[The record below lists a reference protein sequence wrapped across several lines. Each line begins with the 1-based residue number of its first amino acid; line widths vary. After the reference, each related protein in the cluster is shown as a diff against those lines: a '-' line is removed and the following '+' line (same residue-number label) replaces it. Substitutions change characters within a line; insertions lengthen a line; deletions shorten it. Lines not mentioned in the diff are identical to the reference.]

1 MVEVP
6 LNQARLADTILMVR
20 PFDFD
25 FNEETGRDNEFQNR
39 PLADLNNVNAQAMS
53 EFENMVARLRAE
65 GVRVLVLEK
74 STAQWLKTPDAVF
87 PNNWFSTEHDGTI
100 VAYPMLAENRR
111 AERRFEDVEK
121 LLEDNGFYIR
131 NLINV
136 GRFTEK
142 EYILEGTGSMV
153 IDHGNEVVYAAES
166 QRCHPRQFRNFVNL
180 RGYREGVLFKTAS
193 SNGLPVYHTNVM
205 MSIGEAFAVIC
216 SESIVDPIQR
226 RLVCDK
232 LAQTHELIDISLY
245 QMERH
250 FCGNIL
256 QLRSGLGQN
265 LIVMSQ
271 NAFDGFTDLQK
282 TRLEQH
288 GKLVPVKI
296 DTIET
301 VGGGSARCMMAEIF
315 SPFIGESQIAS

>member
-1 MVEVP
+1 MVGVP
-6 LNQARLADTILMVR
+6 LNTARLADTILMVR

-39 PLADLNNVNAQAMS
+39 PLADLNNVNAQAMN
-53 EFENMVARLRAE
+53 EFENMVIRLRAE
-65 GVRVLVLEK
+65 GIRVLVLEK
-74 STAQWLKTPDAVF
+74 SANSWIKTPDAVF

-111 AERRFEDVEK
+111 AERRFEDVEQ

-142 EYILEGTGSMV
+142 KYILEGTGSMV
-153 IDHGNEVVYAAES
+153 IDHSNEVVYAAES
-166 QRCHPRQFRNFVNL
+166 QRCHPLQFNNFINL
-180 RGYREGVLFKTAS
+180 RRYREGVLFKTAS

-205 MSIGEAFAVIC
+205 MSIGDGFAVIC
-216 SESIVDPIQR
+216 SECIVDPSER
-226 RLVCDK
+226 GRVVDK
-232 LAQTHELIDISLY
+232 LAENHEIIDISMF

-256 QLRSGLGQN
+256 QVRNPLNQN

-271 NAFDGFTDLQK
+271 NAYNGFTDLQK
-282 TRLEQH
+282 ARLEAY

-315 SPFIGESQIAS
+315 SPNVGEQQIAS